1 MSDGVC
7 FPSQLI
13 EQMLAQKFEMFD
25 KSKRIHGE
33 YVLTLLK
40 YIYSLFNRNI
50 ASCPFWRKVVQDN
63 LVLAFILV

>member
-40 YIYSLFNRNI
+40 YIYSQPCSGFH
-50 ASCPFWRKVVQDN
+50 SCLMENYKCIKKIRK
-63 LVLAFILV
+63 